1 MAPFLV
7 PSCPLSTDFQ
17 PENGEEDREVNL
29 LRAKYLKVT
38 SFGKLSFCRCFS
50 VPPGLGGQILVVNAF
65 TDFFFFCLLLF
76 CGILMTAGRRG
87 ICWFR
92 AEE

>member
-1 MAPFLV
+1 MAAFLV

-65 TDFFFFCLLLF
+65 TDFFFFLSSFVLRNLDDCREERHLLV
-76 CGILMTAGRRG
+76 
-87 ICWFR
+87 
-92 AEE
+92 